1 MKNDQYIPHEVSTRN
16 SSQVINL
23 IEAEGASGYG
33 FYWAILEYLRSQDW
47 YLGDIRAIKN
57 LARQLKVRI
66 DKALRV
72 LNDYGLFVID
82 NFSFHSPM
90 LNDKMV
96 SFDRKRAQ
104 CESYKRRKDAKLAS
118 DSVSNASENVSKVSE
133 TSCNSLEISTASDTI
148 YNNKQP
154 LKQKQPLIT
163 TTSSSAEEEK
173 AAAEAATVLSSYR
186 SWEDHVDALRQEQVW
201 MELMAMQSGL
211 KQDFYLLYPK
221 IVDCFKRHV
230 RSLGKESSILSLGDA
245 KQYFCF
251 FLKPGSR
258 TFERLMGELR
268 SSSKSSPYR
277 FEHRDPQT
285 GKRSYCG
292 VPIPEDA
299 PPRPNDQAA
308 WCEGK
313 WVF

>member
-33 FYWAILEYLRSQDW
+33 FYWAILEYLRSQDR
-47 YLGDIRAIKN
+47 YIGDIRAIKN

-72 LNDYGLFVID
+72 LNDYGLFVVD

-90 LNDKMV
+90 LNDKML

-104 CESYKRRKDAKLAS
+104 CEAYKRRKDAKLA
-118 DSVSNASENVSKVSE
+118 AENVPNVSE
-133 TSCNSLEISTASDTI
+133 TSCNSLEISSGSDTI
-148 YNNKQP
+148 NNKQP
-154 LKQKQPLIT
+154 LKQEQPLIT
-163 TTSSSAEEEK
+163 VTSSSDEEDS
-173 AAAEAATVLSSYR
+173 AAEAAAQPLSRYV
-186 SWEDHVDALRQEQVW
+186 SWEDNVDALRQEQGW
-201 MELMAMQSGL
+201 LELMAMQSGL
-211 KQDFYLLYPK
+211 RQDFYALYPK

-230 RSLGKESSILSLGDA
+230 RSLGKESRIMSLGDA

-258 TFERLMGELR
+258 TFDKMMTELR
-268 SSSKSSPYR
+268 SCSKKDPYR
-277 FEHRDPQT
+277 FERRDPAT
-285 GKRSYCG
+285 GERSYCG

-308 WCEGK
+308 WCNGK
-313 WVF
+313 WVY